1 MRQFLH
7 KYTNAAN
14 MQIPLWKNIFYFF
27 VRSARFSL
35 RGGIYLALQG
45 FLTRAECRVLRMT
58 AENGGARQGLDYP
71 TLYVLRR
78 LAEESG
84 EA

>member
-7 KYTNAAN
+7 KYANTAN

-27 VRSARFSL
+27 VRSAISPARRDLFSL
-35 RGGIYLALQG
+35 TGVPHARGMLCAQDDG
-45 FLTRAECRVLRMT
+45 RKRRVHV
-58 AENGGARQGLDYP
+58 GGLDCP
-71 TLYVLRR
+71 TLYVIRG

>member
-1 MRQFLH
+1 
-7 KYTNAAN
+7 

-27 VRSARFSL
+27 VRSARFPL
-35 RGGIYLALQG
+35 RGGIYLALQV
-45 FLTRAECRVLRMT
+45 FLTRAECRAAQDDGRKRRVHV
-58 AENGGARQGLDYP
+58 GGLDYP
-71 TLYVLRR
+71 TLYVIRG